1 VTRFFIA
8 RPIFASA
15 IAILMVVVGLVSIY
29 TLPVALF
36 PPIVPPTVQITA
48 GYPGS
53 SADVVARVIT
63 TPLEQQING
72 VEGMIYMSSNST
84 SNGASA
90 ITVTFEVGYDVD
102 IGAVD
107 IQNKVQ
113 TALGQLPEVTQRSGV
128 SINKAET
135 DITCL
140 VTLYDPSG
148 NYDSAFLGN
157 WAQINLVDALNRLPG
172 AGQVTNFGFLEYS
185 IRIWLDPDKM
195 AAVGITPNEVV
206 SAVQAQNVDVAAGQ
220 VGAPPLPEST
230 AYTYQLTTLGQ
241 LREAEDFNDIVV
253 AVRDGGVVQI
263 KDIGRVEL
271 GAQSYA
277 SSTRYQN
284 QPTALLGVFQRSGA
298 NAIQLSNQIQA
309 LLDDLASKGRF
320 PDGVKALITYDSTD
334 FVKDSMRELVVTL
347 LEAIG
352 LVVIVVFVF
361 LQSWRTTIIPIIAI
375 PVSLVA
381 TFAILA
387 AFGFSINT
395 LTLLGLVLA
404 VGLVVDDAIVVVENV
419 ERQLESGLGRRDA
432 AVAAMREVTPPIV
445 ATTAVL
451 MAVFVPT
458 AFMPGIAGQLYNQFA
473 LTIAFSVAISAFNSL
488 SLSPALSGVLLRHT
502 AREDRIKPFRMF
514 NDGFDKVSSGFS
526 RFVGVLGRRLWW
538 AVLIAFAALIL
549 LTFNRF
555 KETPTGFVPQE
566 DQGWFFVFVALP
578 SGSSLERTE
587 AACEEAAS
595 ILLDTPGVQYVN
607 TVAGYNFLDAYA
619 DSATGVVFAILD
631 PFPERTVADEQV
643 PGVIDV
649 AKREL
654 FAVDGATCIPINPPP
669 IPGLGS
675 TGGFQFEILDQLN
688 RGSDAL
694 LAATLNFIE
703 KAEARPEIGNLLC
716 DFKTDVPEVDLEIDR
731 VEATRLGLS
740 MADVFQTLQ
749 VHLGGYY
756 VNNWNKY
763 NQVYQVN
770 LQAEGADRMTFEDIL
785 ALRVQN
791 KQGDQ
796 VPLSQFV
803 TLEQG
808 AGPMN
813 IAHYNLYES
822 AQVIGGPAKGKSGG
836 EAVKA
841 MMEVAKA
848 ELAPEGWGYEWTGT
862 VYQQMKVGNIAPIIF
877 GLSLITI
884 FLVLAAL
891 YESWAMPFVILLSVP
906 LAVLGALIALDIRVL
921 PLDVYG
927 QIGLL
932 MLVGLAAKNAILI
945 VEFAKSLREE
955 GTGIIEAAME
965 AVRLRL
971 RPILM
976 TAFAFILGVLPLVFA
991 TGPGANARHSIGTTV
1006 LGGMIASTFLSLLI
1020 VPVIY
1025 IVVEFARER
1034 IFGVR
1039 GDDPPPGEGTPE
1051 TSI

>member
-1 VTRFFIA
+1 
-8 RPIFASA
+8 
-15 IAILMVVVGLVSIY
+15 
-29 TLPVALF
+29 
-36 PPIVPPTVQITA
+36 
-48 GYPGS
+48 
-53 SADVVARVIT
+53 
-63 TPLEQQING
+63 
-72 VEGMIYMSSNST
+72 
-84 SNGASA
+84 
-90 ITVTFEVGYDVD
+90 
-102 IGAVD
+102 
-107 IQNKVQ
+107 
-113 TALGQLPEVTQRSGV
+113 
-128 SINKAET
+128 
-135 DITCL
+135 
-140 VTLYDPSG
+140 
-148 NYDSAFLGN
+148 
-157 WAQINLVDALNRLPG
+157 
-172 AGQVTNFGFLEYS
+172 
-185 IRIWLDPDKM
+185 
-195 AAVGITPNEVV
+195 
-206 SAVQAQNVDVAAGQ
+206 
-220 VGAPPLPEST
+220 
-230 AYTYQLTTLGQ
+230 
-241 LREAEDFNDIVV
+241 
-253 AVRDGGVVQI
+253 
-263 KDIGRVEL
+263 
-271 GAQSYA
+271 
-277 SSTRYQN
+277 
-284 QPTALLGVFQRSGA
+284 
-298 NAIQLSNQIQA
+298 
-309 LLDDLASKGRF
+309 
-320 PDGVKALITYDSTD
+320 
-334 FVKDSMRELVVTL
+334 
-347 LEAIG
+347 
-352 LVVIVVFVF
+352 
-361 LQSWRTTIIPIIAI
+361 
-375 PVSLVA
+375 
-381 TFAILA
+381 
-387 AFGFSINT
+387 
-395 LTLLGLVLA
+395 
-404 VGLVVDDAIVVVENV
+404 
-419 ERQLESGLGRRDA
+419 
-432 AVAAMREVTPPIV
+432 
-445 ATTAVL
+445 
-451 MAVFVPT
+451 
-458 AFMPGIAGQLYNQFA
+458 
-473 LTIAFSVAISAFNSL
+473 
-488 SLSPALSGVLLRHT
+488 
-502 AREDRIKPFRMF
+502 
-514 NDGFDKVSSGFS
+514 
-526 RFVGVLGRRLWW
+526 
-538 AVLIAFAALIL
+538 
-549 LTFNRF
+549 
-555 KETPTGFVPQE
+555 
-566 DQGWFFVFVALP
+566 P

-631 PFPERTVADEQV
+631 PFPERTATDEKV

-694 LAATLNFIE
+694 LAATLEFIE

-770 LQAEGADRMTFEDIL
+770 LQAEGADRMTFEDVL

-803 TLEQG
+803 TLKQD
-808 AGPMN
+808 AGPMS
-813 IAHYNLYES
+813 IAHNNLYES